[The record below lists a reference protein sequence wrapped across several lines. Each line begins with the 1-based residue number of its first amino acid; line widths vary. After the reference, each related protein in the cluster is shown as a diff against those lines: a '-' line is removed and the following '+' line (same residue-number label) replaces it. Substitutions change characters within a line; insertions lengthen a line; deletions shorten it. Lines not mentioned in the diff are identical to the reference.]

1 MTFKFTSLAAALIFA
16 TSASATEIVHY
27 DNKPVTVHLVK
38 GEERMIQFGDHVQV
52 GVSRSQEAQ
61 QLFRVQSAQGAVHIL
76 PNKVFDRE
84 RVQIKRMNDGRVLLL
99 DLVSVESAADS
110 QPMEDMRIYLENENT
125 LGDATPEDTQQQAAA
140 SQRKVVTPITLTRYA
155 AQKLY
160 APTRIHTDNPAIT
173 EANLNQLVNKS
184 VRAFKG
190 INRVRTE
197 SQPVLAYRSGDLYVA
212 ALLVRNTTHNDVKLN
227 YLDIN
232 LPFSHATFQHHKL
245 SRMGTAGDRTILY
258 LVNNRPLTETLVPWT
273 FYDTSNDT
281 AEEGAK

>member
-1 MTFKFTSLAAALIFA
+1 MKFKFTSLAAALIFA
-16 TSASATEIVHY
+16 TSASSTEIVHY

-38 GEERMIQFGDHVQV
+38 GEERMIQFGDHVQI

-76 PNKVFDRE
+76 PNKAFDRE
-84 RVQIKRMNDGRVLLL
+84 RVQIKRMNDGRVVLL
-99 DLVSVESAADS
+99 DLISVESTADS
-110 QPMEDMRIYLENENT
+110 APMEDMRIYLENENT
-125 LGDATPEDTQQQAAA
+125 LGGTTPESTQLQAAA
-140 SQRKVVTPITLTRYA
+140 SQRKMITPITLTRYA

-160 APTRIHTDNPAIT
+160 APTRLHTELPQIT
-173 EANLNQLVNKS
+173 EANLNALRNKS

-197 SQPVLAYRSGDLYVA
+197 VKPVLAYRSGDLYVA
-212 ALLVRNTTHNDVKLN
+212 ALLVQNTTLEPVTLN

-232 LPFSHATFQHHKL
+232 LPFSHATYQHHQL
-245 SRMGTAGDRTILY
+245 TRRGTPGDRTILY

-273 FYDTSNDT
+273 FYDTSADSEQ
-281 AEEGAK
+281 AEDK